1 MSAATQPGIV
11 WFTVPSEPGD
21 PGPHFAIRRGRD
33 YWAANRY
40 RGLRL
45 CGVQN
50 RRAGAALVGL
60 PGESIR
66 VRLVGVSPCAA

>member
-1 MSAATQPGIV
+1 MATPQPGVIYFRV
-11 WFTVPSEPGD
+11 DGD
-21 PGPHFAIRRGRD
+21 PDLHFAIRRGRD

-45 CGVQN
+45 CGVEN
-50 RRAGAALVGL
+50 KRAGAALVGS

-66 VRLVGVSPCAA
+66 AQVVRP